1 MLSFIERFKAQ
12 MIFNLWAEKYRATKE
27 PLSVIAWL
35 LPVIDEDKFREFIK
49 DQEKLLSLKEGVK
62 NEKTKKEH

>member
-1 MLSFIERFKAQ
+1 MLSFTERFKAQ
-12 MIFNLWAEKYRATKE
+12 KLFEKWAEIYRAAKE

-49 DQEKLLSLKEGVK
+49 DQEKLLSSKEG
-62 NEKTKKEH
+62 

>member
-1 MLSFIERFKAQ
+1 MLLFTERFQAQ
-12 MIFNLWAEKYRATKE
+12 KLFEIWAEKYRAAKE

-49 DQEKLLSLKEGVK
+49 DQEKKLLTEEKKEG
-62 NEKTKKEH
+62 

>member
-1 MLSFIERFKAQ
+1 MISFTERFKAQ
-12 MIFNLWAEKYRATKE
+12 MLFNTWAEKYRAAKE

-49 DQEKLLSLKEGVK
+49 DQEKKLLTEEKKEG
-62 NEKTKKEH
+62 